1 MTNLE
6 KQISEVFVSFDKD
19 YLDSIP
25 AKCEELQKRAKKIRD
40 NYVTEM
46 IDNPCYNPKD
56 FCSPKK
62 IDKNGGGAV
71 YEAKKECGEFSLGS
85 LSIFIEKATENAVKN
100 QKARNQKIV
109 KALQKHNIDSIDI
122 PQAKISWG
130 NDFETNVRINDLV
143 VTINIIFAGGYN
155 IQRGHYRTL
164 VKVSKA
170 KDWIDYGKL

>member
-6 KQISEVFVSFDKD
+6 NQITEVFASFDKD

-25 AKCEELQKRAKKIRD
+25 AKCEELQKRAKEIRD

-46 IDNPCYNPKD
+46 IDNPCYNPTD
-56 FCSPKK
+56 LCSPKK

-71 YEAKKECGEFSLGS
+71 FEAKKECGEFSLGS
-85 LSIFIEKATENAVKN
+85 LSHFIEMTTKNAVKN

-122 PQAKISWG
+122 PEAKITWG
-130 NDFETNVRINDLV
+130 NDFETDVLIDDLV
-143 VTINIIFAGGYN
+143 VTIKIIFAGGYN
-155 IQRGHYRTL
+155 IQRGHFRTL
-164 VKVSKA
+164 VKVRKA
-170 KDWIDYGKL
+170 K